1 MKRPILLTIVA
12 AWMIAAGMLGLLL
25 FANALGPGSR
35 LDLHGP
41 FAAGLSALG
50 SGLFVYAGFELMR
63 LRRVGL
69 YALLL
74 AASTRL
80 ILAYSYESTFVVWFA
95 ALMFGAWIAVVVF
108 YRRRLK

>member
-25 FANALGPGSR
+25 FANALGPGSP

-41 FAAGLSALG
+41 PAAGLSALG
-50 SGLFVYAGFELMR
+50 SGLFVYAGFELLR

-69 YALLL
+69 YAMLL

-80 ILAYSYESTFVVWFA
+80 ILACTYERTFVVWFA

-108 YRRRLK
+108 YRSRLN